1 MLKILRC
8 DTAKILLLKLNL
20 MKTTFLFLLFLFYQ
34 TIGFSQN
41 LQENIEIEK
50 NTFYVWEE
58 LNFENRVSSNKIVN
72 KIILKNKVK
81 YDFGKIIH
89 QEMTA
94 ISIYLSFPTL
104 LFKILVLF
112 NNYINSILNSNI

>member
-94 ISIYLSFPTL
+94 ISIYLSSPPFYSKFWYYL
-104 LFKILVLF
+104 I
-112 NNYINSILNSNI
+112 IISIKY